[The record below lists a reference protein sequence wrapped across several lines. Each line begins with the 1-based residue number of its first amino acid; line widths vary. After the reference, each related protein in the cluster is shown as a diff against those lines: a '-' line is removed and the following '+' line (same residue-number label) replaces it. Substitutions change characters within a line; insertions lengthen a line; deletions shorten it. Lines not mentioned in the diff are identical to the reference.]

1 MGCFSLLCYLCLGQA
16 HYGLSPTLS
25 LTSSPVKHSA
35 VGYKVAVRVQQLH
48 LFPSCPSGSQL
59 PVKATCLL
67 LPPPSCC
74 RAAGVKG
81 RSQVR
86 KTQGSSSILFLICR
100 SKGVQRWAHPL
111 HQLLVVQH
119 PQLLQMLYPL
129 WKSYCSTRIWSS
141 GHFTNEKNSIK
152 ARFLLYKHN
161 IVYGIYTLHICPG
174 IYMTN

>member
-86 KTQGSSSILFLICR
+86 TRHKEARRLSSSSAGPRGYKDELIRCISCWWFSILSFSRCCIPYE
-100 SKGVQRWAHPL
+100 KVIAAQEYGVL
-111 HQLLVVQH
+111 DTLL
-119 PQLLQMLYPL
+119 
-129 WKSYCSTRIWSS
+129 TRKIVLKL
-141 GHFTNEKNSIK
+141 GFYYISI
-152 ARFLLYKHN
+152 
-161 IVYGIYTLHICPG
+161 I
-174 IYMTN
+174 